1 MSSPARPILSL
12 PLFRPNLDVTFKGW
26 QGGAIYI
33 QNLVRVLSQLDE
45 AERPSIVALTD
56 GAIDTPLIR
65 TLFAEAAVEGV
76 FKPDGYPIALK
87 QNLLNLLIDDKGQ
100 PDPTAVGLFLA
111 KVTTM
116 FPVFRTMLNWPTGLH
131 WIPDFQHKHLPHM
144 FDAAELQRRD
154 DDFMAMA
161 YGRKYLLLSSQSAA
175 KDLKLFYPGATAKTY
190 VWSFTSSLDAALIPP
205 LDPRPQYQLPTKY
218 LFAPNQFWKHKDHRT
233 LFEAIRILKERGITV
248 TLACTGNSIDF
259 RHPTYFTEL
268 QQFVSEAGLTDQ
280 IKFLGTVPHDTLLQ
294 LIRFSS
300 AVIQPSLF
308 EGWSTVV
315 EDAKALG
322 RPMILSDL
330 DVHQEQAVP
339 EIPFHFYSR
348 GSAESLA
355 DVIAQQW
362 ANLEP
367 GPSVTSEAK
376 AIIAHK
382 ARTLVSAQKFLA
394 ILKDMQA
401 RS

>member
-1 MSSPARPILSL
+1 MSANARPILSL

-33 QNLVRVLSQLDE
+33 QNLVHVLSQLDE
-45 AERPSIVALTD
+45 TERPSIVVLTD

-65 TLFAEAAVEGV
+65 ALFAEAAVEGI
-76 FKPDGYPIALK
+76 FKPDGYPVALK
-87 QNLLNLLIDDKGQ
+87 QNLLSLLIDDQGQ
-100 PDPTAVGLFLA
+100 PNPTAIGLFLS

-116 FPVFRTMLNWPTGLH
+116 FPVFRTMLDWPTGLH

-161 YGRKYLLLSSQSAA
+161 YGRKHLLLSSQSAA

-190 VWSFTSSLDAALIPP
+190 VWPFTSSLDAGLVPAI
-205 LDPRPQYQLPTKY
+205 DPRPQHQLPAKY

-233 LFEAIRILKERGITV
+233 LFEALRILKERGINA
-248 TLACTGNSIDF
+248 TLACTGNSVDF
-259 RHPTYFTEL
+259 RHPTYFAEL
-268 QQFVSEAGLTDQ
+268 QKFVADAGLSNQ
-280 IKFLGTVPHDTLLQ
+280 IKFLGTVPHETLLQ
-294 LIRFSS
+294 LIRFS
-300 AVIQPSLF
+300 AAIVQPSLF

-322 RPMILSDL
+322 RPIILSDL

-339 EIPFHFYSR
+339 EAPFYFYAR
-348 GSAESLA
+348 GNAEHLA
-355 DVIAQQW
+355 EVIGQQW
-362 ANLEP
+362 DSLEP
-367 GPSVTSEAK
+367 GPSITSESK
-376 AIIAHK
+376 AILAHK
-382 ARTLVSAQKFLA
+382 ARSAQSAQNFLG
-394 ILKDMQA
+394 ILKDMQG
-401 RS
+401 RT